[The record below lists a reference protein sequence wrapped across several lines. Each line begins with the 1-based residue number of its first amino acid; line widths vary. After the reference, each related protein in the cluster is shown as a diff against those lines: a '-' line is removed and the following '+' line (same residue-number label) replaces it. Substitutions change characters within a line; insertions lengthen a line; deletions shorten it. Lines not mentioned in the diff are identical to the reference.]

1 MFLLDYS
8 SISWFSL
15 VTIYVI
21 SIFFQ
26 NFIILFFLQKQTKK
40 GAAFMS
46 IHKVKNLS
54 TEIHILVTILKA
66 WIQIMT
72 YASFWSDYIQV
83 NTSKLLEFTSHLNYE
98 AQTDNKVAIVFITT
112 LLKFITNLQFVNNR
126 IAEAPLLLQKTD
138 SAVKMDS

>member
-1 MFLLDYS
+1 
-8 SISWFSL
+8 
-15 VTIYVI
+15 
-21 SIFFQ
+21 
-26 NFIILFFLQKQTKK
+26 
-40 GAAFMS
+40 
-46 IHKVKNLS
+46 
-54 TEIHILVTILKA
+54 
-66 WIQIMT
+66 MT

-83 NTSKLLEFTSHLNYE
+83 NTSKLLEFTSHLNSE